1 MPGGTGRLTRPG
13 TIWPPMKLLSL
24 SEAIDRFVPD
34 GASIALGTALEALI
48 PFAAAHELIR
58 QQRRDLEL
66 IGPISDIL
74 FDQLIGAG
82 CVRRVTAAWVGNV
95 SAGLGHNYRRA
106 VEHEIPSGRLEL
118 EEHSNFS
125 VGLGL
130 LAAAM
135 GVPYLPTRTLLG
147 SDLAQRNPRVRLAE
161 PGLLH
166 VAAIQPDVAI
176 LHVQR
181 ADAEGHAHC
190 WGNLGVSREAG
201 LAAQRVI
208 LVAEEIVDPAVILS
222 DPNRILL
229 PPYRVV
235 AVVNAP
241 GGAHPSPVQGYY
253 GRDHA
258 AYGEYHLAT
267 RARQGFVDWLTEWVL
282 DIPDR
287 EAYLAKLGPRFA
299 ALRPARQRLAA
310 AVDYA

>member
-1 MPGGTGRLTRPG
+1 
-13 TIWPPMKLLSL
+13 MKLQGLD
-24 SEAIDRFVPD
+24 EAVERFVPD
-34 GASIALGTALEALI
+34 GASVVMGTALESLI
-48 PFAAAHELIR
+48 PFAAGHALIR
-58 QQRRDLEL
+58 QRRRELEL
-66 IGPISDIL
+66 IGPISDML

-82 CVRRVTAAWVGNV
+82 CVRRITAWVGNV

-106 VEHEIPSGRLEL
+106 VEQGIPNRVEL
-118 EEHSNFS
+118 EEHSNLS

-147 SDLAQRNPRVRLAE
+147 SDLVKRNPRLRPGE

-190 WGNLGVSREAG
+190 WGNLGVTREAS
-201 LAAQRVI
+201 LAARHVV
-208 LVAEEIVDPAVILS
+208 LLAEEIVAPEVILS

-229 PPYRVV
+229 PPHRVSALAHV
-235 AVVNAP
+235 P

-258 AYGEYHLAT
+258 FYTEYHRAT
-267 RARQGFVDWLTEWVL
+267 RERQGYVEWLEEWVL
-282 DIPDR
+282 GVADR
-287 EAYLAKLGPRFA
+287 EAYLRKLGQRFA
-299 ALRPARQRLAA
+299 ALRPPARRLAA
-310 AVDYA
+310 PVDYA

>member
-1 MPGGTGRLTRPG
+1 
-13 TIWPPMKLLSL
+13 MKLLSL
-24 SEAIDRFVPD
+24 QEAVERWVPD

-48 PFAAAHELIR
+48 PFAAGHELIR
-58 QQRRDLEL
+58 QQRRRLEL

-74 FDQLIGAG
+74 FDQLIGAS

-106 VEHEIPSGRLEL
+106 VEQQLPSGQLEL

-130 LAAAM
+130 LAGAM

-147 SDLAQRNPRVRLAE
+147 SDLAQRNPRVHPAE

-166 VAAIQPDVAI
+166 VEAIQPDVAI

-190 WGNLGVSREAG
+190 WGNLGISREAG

-208 LVAEEIVDPAVILS
+208 LVAEEIVAPSVILS

-229 PPYRVV
+229 PPHRVT
-235 AVVNAP
+235 AVVHAP

-258 AYGEYHLAT
+258 AYDQYHEAT
-267 RARQGFVDWLTEWVL
+267 RQRQGFLDWLQEWVFEVR
-282 DIPDR
+282 DR
-287 EAYLAKLGPRFA
+287 DAYVAKLGPRFTQ
-299 ALRPARQRLAA
+299 LRPRRQRLAA

>member
-1 MPGGTGRLTRPG
+1 MPLVVP
-13 TIWPPMKLLSL
+13 LE
-24 SEAIDRFVPD
+24 EAVDRFVPN

-48 PFAAAHELIR
+48 PFAAGHELIR

-66 IGPISDIL
+66 IGPISDML

-82 CVRRVTAAWVGNV
+82 CVRRITAAWVGNV

-106 VEHEIPSGRLEL
+106 VEQAIPGRLEL

-135 GVPYLPTRTLLG
+135 GVPYLPTRTLVG
-147 SDLAQRNPRVRLAE
+147 SDLVSRNARLHPAE
-161 PGLLH
+161 AGLLH

-181 ADAEGHAHC
+181 ADSDGLAHS
-190 WGNLGVSREAG
+190 WGNLGVTREAG

-208 LVAEEIVDPAVILS
+208 LLAEEIVAPEVILS
-222 DPNRILL
+222 DPNRVLL
-229 PPYRVV
+229 PPHRFA
-235 AVVNAP
+235 AVVHAP

-258 AYGEYHLAT
+258 AYGEYHQAT
-267 RARQGFVDWLTEWVL
+267 RERVGFLSWLQEWVL
-282 DIPDR
+282 DVADR
-287 EAYLAKLGPRFA
+287 DAYLSKLGPRFA
-299 ALRPARQRLAA
+299 ALRPAQQRLAA

>member
-1 MPGGTGRLTRPG
+1 LPDYGVS
-13 TIWPPMKLLSL
+13 ISKLLTL
-24 SEAIDRFVPD
+24 DEALRRFVAD
-34 GASIALGTALEALI
+34 GASVAMGTALEALI
-48 PFAAAHELIR
+48 PFAAGYQLIR
-58 QQRRDLEL
+58 QRRTGLEL
-66 IGPISDIL
+66 IGPISDML

-82 CVRRVTAAWVGNV
+82 SVRRLTAAWVGNV

-106 VEHEIPSGRLEL
+106 VERGIPHPLEL

-147 SDLAQRNPRVRLAE
+147 SDLARRNPRIRPAE
-161 PGLLH
+161 PGLHH
-166 VAAIQPDVAI
+166 VRAIQPDVAI

-181 ADAEGHAHC
+181 ADEEGHAHC
-190 WGNLGVSREAG
+190 WGNLGITREAG
-201 LAAQRVI
+201 LAARHVI
-208 LVAEEIVDPAVILS
+208 LTAEEVVEPDVILS

-229 PPYRVV
+229 PPHRVS
-235 AVVNAP
+235 AVVHAP

-258 AYGEYHLAT
+258 FFAEYHQAT
-267 RARQGFVDWLTEWVL
+267 RERGGFLRWLDEWVL
-282 DIPDR
+282 DVADLEHYR
-287 EAYLAKLGPRFA
+287 RKLGARYE
-299 ALRPARQRLAA
+299 ALRPTHAQLAA